1 MLDLKLL
8 TTFREV
14 AVRGSFSEAAAA
26 LDFTQPAVSQHI
38 ARLESA
44 LGVRVLER
52 SARGVTLTPAGEVL
66 VRQASALLDAARR
79 AEEAV
84 RQAAGVG
91 RALVRVAAFPSAA
104 AGLLPAA
111 TRELRARRPD
121 AELSLVVVE
130 VDPALEA
137 LLAGRVDV
145 ATIVQSPLR
154 PTTPRPG
161 VDYIPIAY
169 DEMRVAVAAD
179 HPFATRSSVTFE
191 ELRHEPWLITEVA
204 GTCADSNVVLHA
216 FRDAGYEPQVAFAS
230 DDYQALQGM
239 AASGIGVALIPTLAL
254 VSSRSDVVVL
264 PLRGHA
270 PAREIVAAI
279 RTGEDNPLVDH
290 MVESLRCA
298 SRVVGRRPA
307 LAAVA

>member
-26 LDFTQPAVSQHI
+26 LAFTQPAVSQHI
-38 ARLESA
+38 SRLESV

-52 SARGVTLTPAGEVL
+52 SARGVALTPAGEVL
-66 VRQASALLDAARR
+66 VRHASALLDASRR

-84 RQAAGVG
+84 REAAGVG
-91 RALVRVAAFPSAA
+91 RASVRVAAFPSAA

-121 AELSLVVVE
+121 AELSLVVLE
-130 VDPALEA
+130 DDPALEA

-154 PTTPRPG
+154 PSTPRPG
-161 VDYIPIAY
+161 VDYIAIAY

-179 HPFATRSSVTFE
+179 HPLATRASVTFE

-204 GTCADSNVVLHA
+204 GTCADSNVVLNA
-216 FRDAGYEPQVAFAS
+216 FRDAGYEPNVRFAS

-239 AASGIGVALIPTLAL
+239 AASGIGVALIPTLAT
-254 VSSRSDVVVL
+254 VSSRSDVIVL
-264 PLRGHA
+264 PLRGKA
-270 PAREIVAAI
+270 PARQIVAAV
-279 RTGEDNPLVDH
+279 REGEANPLVDH
-290 MVESLRCA
+290 MIESLRRA
-298 SRVVGRRPA
+298 AHSLGRRSQ
-307 LAAVA
+307 LAA